1 MNTNRRSFLKKNVL
15 IGGGLIMAGSL
26 DAMGKVSKSILTN
39 SIQKTE
45 VNIMYTNDVL
55 GEVDAVNDGLG
66 GLSSL
71 HSVIQNEEIAALFF
85 DAGGFLNPNHSIEKQ
100 LLGLD
105 FMNKSNY
112 HAVNLSAADLSQG
125 LTHFSDLLPYINFQ
139 MVSCNY
145 HFENQKMK
153 NSLKSYQIFTY
164 GKFRVGVTG
173 VGEMVNL
180 EGLRVTNPELS
191 LNKMAAYLKEEQACD
206 LVICLAHLGFDEK
219 MPFNN
224 KKIAESS
231 NNVDL
236 VIGGNAKESKSQ
248 LWVLKNKDKEGV
260 LMSNNYNKALSL
272 ARVKFSFNTDKQK
285 IGIDFKRYIP
295 GLVDRNE
302 VALKLMKFK
311 ELGIA

>member
-272 ARVKFSFNTDKQK
+272 ARVKFSFNADKQK
-285 IGIDFKRYIP
+285 IGIDLKRYIP
-295 GLVDRNE
+295 GLSDRKE
-302 VALKLMKFK
+302 MALKLMKFK

>member
-26 DAMGKVSKSILTN
+26 DAVGKVSKSILTN

-55 GEVDAVNDGLG
+55 GEVDAANDGLG

-285 IGIDFKRYIP
+285 IGIDLKRYIP
-295 GLVDRNE
+295 GLSDRKE
-302 VALKLMKFK
+302 MALKLMKFK

>member
-26 DAMGKVSKSILTN
+26 DAVGKVSKSILTN

-224 KKIAESS
+224 KKLAESS
-231 NNVDL
+231 NSVDL
-236 VIGGNAKESKSQ
+236 VIGGNAKVSTSQ
-248 LWVLKNKDKEGV
+248 LWLLKNKDKEGV

-285 IGIDFKRYIP
+285 IGIDLKRYIP
-295 GLVDRNE
+295 GLSDRKE
-302 VALKLMKFK
+302 MALKLMKFK
-311 ELGIA
+311 ELGIV

>member
-26 DAMGKVSKSILTN
+26 DAVGKVSKSILTN

-285 IGIDFKRYIP
+285 IGIDLKRYIP
-295 GLVDRNE
+295 GLSDRKE
-302 VALKLMKFK
+302 MALKLMKFK

>member
-26 DAMGKVSKSILTN
+26 EAMGKVSKSILTN

-45 VNIMYTNDVL
+45 VNVMYTNDVL
-55 GEVDAVNDGLG
+55 GEIDPVNDGLG

-85 DAGGFLNPNHSIEKQ
+85 DAGGFLNPNHSIKKQ

-145 HFENQKMK
+145 HFENQKIK
-153 NSLKSYQIFTY
+153 NTLKSYQIFTY

-173 VGEMVNL
+173 VGEVVNL
-180 EGLRVTNPELS
+180 EGLSVSNPEES
-191 LNKMAAYLKEEQACD
+191 LNKMAAYLKDEQACD
-206 LVICLAHLGFDEK
+206 LIICLAHLGFDEK

-224 KKIAESS
+224 KKLAESS
-231 NNVDL
+231 NSVDL
-236 VIGGNAKESKSQ
+236 VIGGNAKVSTSQ
-248 LWVLKNKDKEGV
+248 LWLLKNKDKEGV

-285 IGIDFKRYIP
+285 IGIDLKRYIP
-295 GLVDRNE
+295 GLSDRKE
-302 VALKLMKFK
+302 MALKLMKFK
-311 ELGIA
+311 ELGIV